1 MKIDRKTNQL
11 ISLMLNTARL
21 IRQTLKEKR
30 PSIISILQLEVLSYV
45 KEEKKP
51 LMKDVAEFLH
61 ITPPSATSL
70 INRLVEGGLLKREI
84 DKNDRRII
92 RLTITSKGEKILKKK
107 LAQHFKRLSEIIEK
121 LNKKEQ
127 EFLIQIFL
135 KLQRIYKNKEKKKI

>member
-1 MKIDRKTNQL
+1 MF
-11 ISLMLNTARL
+11 NTARL

-45 KEEKKP
+45 KEEKNP

-70 INRLVEGGLLKREI
+70 INRLVKGGLLKREI
-84 DKNDRRII
+84 DKNDRRVI

-107 LAQHFKRLSEIIEK
+107 LEQHFKKIADIIGK

-127 EFLIQIFL
+127 EFLIQIFQ
-135 KLQRIYKNKEKKKI
+135 KLQRIYQRIYKSKEKKKI